1 MAVLVT
7 RPEAQGVELC
17 QQLEQLGITA
27 LHHPLITI
35 EAGADLPHLLPDL
48 HHCDTV
54 IAVSQHAVAFSDQY
68 LRQQQSNWA
77 TSTRYLAVGQKTAH
91 LLSKVTG
98 QSVNYPQVSDSEHLL
113 ELAELQSVAGQK
125 IMILRGNGG
134 RELIHQTLSER
145 GALVT
150 YKEVYQR
157 TDLPFDANHAYQQWQ
172 QAQVDT
178 LIITSSHQ
186 LAFFM
191 SQLDSSVINSSI
203 SSWACQLKL
212 LVPSER
218 IANDAKTMGF
228 VHIVVTRSAANPDL
242 VAALQP

>member
-1 MAVLVT
+1 MVVLVT
-7 RPEAQGVELC
+7 RPEAQGIELC
-17 QQLEQLGITA
+17 QQLNEQGITA

-35 EAGADLPHLLPDL
+35 EAGSGLSDLLPDI
-48 HHCDTV
+48 HRCDTI
-54 IAVSQHAVAFSDQY
+54 IAVSQHAVEFSDQY
-68 LRQQQSNWA
+68 LRQQQSNWS

-113 ELAELQSVAGQK
+113 ELAELQDISGQK
-125 IMILRGNGG
+125 IIILRGNGG
-134 RELIHQTLSER
+134 RELIHETLNER
-145 GALVT
+145 GAVVT

-157 TDLPFDANHAYQQWQ
+157 RDLPFNANLSSQQWQ

-178 LIITSSHQ
+178 LIITSGHQ

-191 SQLDSSVINSSI
+191 SQLDSHTAQ
-203 SSWACQLKL
+203 WACQLKL

-218 IANDAKTMGF
+218 IAKDAKTMGF
-228 VHIVVTRSAANPDL
+228 EHIVVTRSAANPDL